1 MSNASSPTGAADCI
15 GVLCTVESLSPPPPS
30 TQAAAPSTSNPPPPP
45 PPVNDS
51 SSNSNSTAPPPSAST
66 AGSNVSPPPPSL
78 SNSSPPPPT
87 PSSDLNSSPPPPSSD
102 SNPPPPPITGSPP
115 PPSPV
120 SPPPDSSSSQSSP
133 PPPSVSSPPPPS
145 LSSPP
150 PPSVSSAPPP
160 SSSSQPP
167 PESSA
172 TASPPPPKNS
182 SSGTAPKSSP
192 NPPHSP
198 PPPAS
203 HGSPPPPNAD
213 SSGSSTPVQPV
224 SAPPPAD
231 THLTSPPPQT
241 TGSAP
246 IPPTLNYNPPTEST
260 PSVPSAATPALSRS
274 PSSSE
279 TQFPMG
285 IVAGSVLGV
294 VVILLFAMFFVISRR
309 RKRREEAFAVHYRL
323 PPNGI
328 PLKTDQYSYGSQH
341 SVAIPGQSY
350 GYYTGNIPMSS
361 TNSENGYGSNM
372 GNVFTPGKADS
383 GGFKGSKLLFDYEEM
398 IKITDGFPR
407 ENILGEGGFGT
418 VYKGW
423 MPDGRV
429 VAVKQLKIS
438 TGQGEQEFRA
448 EVEVI
453 SRVHHR
459 HLVSLVGCCIAEH
472 HRLLVFE
479 FVPNNTLEHHL
490 HGPGRPVMEWSK
502 RVKIAIGAARGLAYL
517 HEDCHPKII
526 HRDIKSAN
534 ILLDATFE
542 AQACVADFGMAK
554 LSNDT
559 NTHVYTRVM
568 GTFGYM
574 APEYASS
581 GKLTDRSDVFSF
593 GVVLLEL
600 VTGRKPVDQSLGHE
614 SLVEWAR
621 PLLNQALET
630 GDFSELADPRLEQRY
645 IESEMIQ
652 MVEAAAACIR
662 HSAPKRPRMVQV
674 LRALDTDG
682 DTQDLSNGVK
692 YGQSTIFEVNKNNS
706 EIQRFRKLAFGTDE
720 SSEYPMYSG
729 ERYSREVPRKPPI
742 PWSGESTSS
751 EFLSSDSE
759 TCAINPRGN

>member
-1 MSNASSPTGAADCI
+1 MSNASSPTGGVDCVGI
-15 GVLCTVESLSPPPPS
+15 LCSLERLSPPPPS
-30 TQAAAPSTSNPPPPP
+30 SQATAPSSNPPSSPPP
-45 PPVNDS
+45 PIDSLPTPSPPANSDS
-51 SSNSNSTAPPPSAST
+51 SAPPPSTST
-66 AGSNVSPPPPSL
+66 VSNSSPPPPSPSAD

-87 PSSDLNSSPPPPSSD
+87 PSSDSNSSPPPPSSD
-102 SNPPPPPITGSPP
+102 SNPSPPSTSGSPP
-115 PPSPV
+115 PQSPAP
-120 SPPPDSSSSQSSP
+120 PPPDSTSSQSQP
-133 PPPSVSSPPPPS
+133 PPPTVPSP
-145 LSSPP
+145 
-150 PPSVSSAPPP
+150 PPP
-160 SSSSQPP
+160 SSSSPP
-167 PESSA
+167 PPDSSA
-172 TASPPPPKNS
+172 TTSPPPPAPKHS
-182 SSGTAPKSSP
+182 STGTAPKSSP

-198 PPPAS
+198 PAQSAPPPASS

-213 SSGSSTPVQPV
+213 SSGSSTPVQTV
-224 SAPPPAD
+224 SAPPPVD
-231 THLTSPPPQT
+231 THLTSPPSQT
-241 TGSAP
+241 TYSSP

-260 PSVPSAATPALSRS
+260 PSEPSAVTPALSRAPS
-274 PSSSE
+274 PSE
-279 TQFPMG
+279 TQFPTG
-285 IVAGSVLGV
+285 IIAGSVLGV
-294 VVILLFAMFFVISRR
+294 VVISLFAMFFVILRR
-309 RKRREEAFAVHYRL
+309 RRRNQEAFAVHYRL

-341 SVAIPGQSY
+341 SIAIPGQSY
-350 GYYTGNIPMSS
+350 GYYTGNLPTFS
-361 TNSENGYGSNM
+361 TTSENGYGSNT
-372 GNVFTPGKADS
+372 GNVFTPSRADS

-423 MPDGRV
+423 MPDGKV
-429 VAVKQLKIS
+429 VAVKQLKVS

-479 FVPNNTLEHHL
+479 FVPNNTLEYHL

-542 AQACVADFGMAK
+542 AQVADFGMAK

-559 NTHVYTRVM
+559 NTHVFTRVM

-581 GKLTDRSDVFSF
+581 GKLTDRSDVYSF

-614 SLVEWAR
+614 SLVEW
-621 PLLNQALET
+621 
-630 GDFSELADPRLEQRY
+630 
-645 IESEMIQ
+645 
-652 MVEAAAACIR
+652 
-662 HSAPKRPRMVQV
+662 V

-706 EIQRFRKLAFGTDE
+706 EIQRFRKLAFGSDE
-720 SSEYPMYSG
+720 SSEYQMYSG
-729 ERYSREVPRKPPI
+729 ECYSREVPRKPPI
-742 PWSGESTSS
+742 PWSGESNSS